1 MKNDKSMF
9 PSSQSQFG
17 VIEISLSQLDT
28 SKALTEW
35 LVTVKIDKSMFSSS
49 QSELRVIEISL
60 SQLDTSKP
68 LTEW

>member
-1 MKNDKSMF
+1 MF